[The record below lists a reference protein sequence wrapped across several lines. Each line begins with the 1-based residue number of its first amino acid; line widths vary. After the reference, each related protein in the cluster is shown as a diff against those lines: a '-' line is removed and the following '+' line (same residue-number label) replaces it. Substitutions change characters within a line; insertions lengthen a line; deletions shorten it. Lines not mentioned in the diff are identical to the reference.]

1 MSAPMDVSDIPKI
14 LVECEFFKDFDPEQ
28 IASIALICN
37 TLRLDAGELVYR
49 QGGSGENLFI
59 VAEGQVILE
68 RAVSVGARRGSVAV
82 AVLGKGRVFG
92 GWSTLLNQAHTLM
105 LSAVCRKP
113 CVLIALKGADLRRLM
128 TADISLGFA
137 ILERLCFLLRE
148 RLQLALGA
156 IETL

>member
-1 MSAPMDVSDIPKI
+1 
-14 LVECEFFKDFDPEQ
+14 
-28 IASIALICN
+28 
-37 TLRLDAGELVYR
+37 LVYR
-49 QGGSGENLFI
+49 QGGAGRDLFI
-59 VAEGQVILE
+59 VAEGQVLLE

-82 AVLGKGRVFG
+82 AMLGKGRVFG
-92 GWSTLLNQAHTLM
+92 GWSTLLNEEHVLM

-113 CVLIALKGADLRRLM
+113 CALVALEGSELRRLM
-128 TADISLGFA
+128 TGDIRLGFV